1 MKRDNAITSLSTIKA
16 RNLMRGLISNKDP
29 GHTMRALEKIR
40 NEHSEFDFRQAL
52 LILRGNDIFSQNV
65 IGRDFNRRFP
75 KLAGKGATTTFLPEN
90 IISKISRN
98 SIKLAELL
106 NIVANILRDISHKD
120 YKSAIGNCRNLI
132 DSNGASIAALR
143 YLQFI
148 KNHTSETQ
156 DLTKEIEKILDDASA
171 SNVRYVSSVM
181 RELSSARTD
190 YFNISDRVSKAE
202 LNAGV
207 IIART
212 FLDVI
217 PRSFEEF
224 SFALS
229 SLYCVSLFDAFL
241 YLARL
246 QKVSL
251 EFVPKISEEL
261 AAAYALCNQPIRALD
276 DLYESSDVGFGLY
289 FFKEAFLLLEVDDVF
304 KYRTVHSALFNIV
317 ERKEDRR
324 TPFERSLLA
333 DYFSPVENISE
344 LGTVPPFQKICLHQ
358 YSADEACHFQKS
370 TALVYF
376 LERSDG
382 DIGGRENDFV
392 ALMSRTMAIGAICP
406 QQYIESIKEKSN
418 SSELKIVAVALSHI
432 KQRTQLKEHEL
443 RSILQEAATSKFEG
457 NYTKL
462 LEHIYDISISVAEHL
477 VLTSDETF
485 LSKLFQIMPNPNAAI
500 QERANI
506 LEWYGSKTG
515 DSTIIDRAKNLRIDV
530 QINKERGTIDDSR
543 IYVDPVK
550 FTQWINNQVLD
561 RFAILLDS
569 LPQTVEPLIAPV
581 AWDNVKTG
589 IDPYEQLASLI
600 LECYEEFCSN
610 KVYGIASYLGRR
622 IRHGTLKGTGYND
635 VAALHKQPRF
645 SNLFDSLE
653 FNKAYSDWLENY
665 AKALDELRDKYLYI
679 QNKNKPDGLI
689 FLDFRSTPKKL
700 VATHLLHDILKSF
713 ALTKSCVEIPYLIME
728 YCWRIIGED
737 LSSIRKL
744 VMEKKSQYGV
754 FRVPHSLA
762 YQCKQ
767 RDLQQF
773 CQELNS
779 AAAER
784 FRTIEL
790 WFQKPSIA
798 SPSADITLLFKAVV
812 SEIKSQFPE
821 FLPKVIVDE
830 QGFMLDGG
838 AYHVI
843 YDALFILIYNVAENG
858 DPIGELKMILE
869 LKELGGR
876 KQVDINIFSQI
887 NRSQNMDC
895 VEKSI
900 ISALQEDCEDAMVI
914 EGRSGIKKLRGMEQ
928 AGYIKD
934 VAYGFKDKTVRAS
947 FSFGLNY

>member
-1 MKRDNAITSLSTIKA
+1 MKRNTAITTLSTIKV
-16 RNLMRGLISNKDP
+16 RNLIRGLISNKDP
-29 GHTMRALEKIR
+29 SHTMRALEKIR
-40 NEHSEFDFRQAL
+40 TQHSEFDFRQAL
-52 LILRGNDIFSQNV
+52 LVLRGNDVFSQSV
-65 IGRDFNRRFP
+65 IGRDFNRRLP
-75 KLAGKGATTTFLPEN
+75 KLAGKSAITTFSAKN
-90 IISKISRN
+90 IISKISEN
-98 SIKLAELL
+98 STKLNELL
-106 NIVANILRDISHKD
+106 KIVAAILTEISQRN
-120 YKSAIGNCRNLI
+120 YEAAINNCRNLVE
-132 DSNGASIAALR
+132 SEGASVAALR

-148 KNHTSETQ
+148 KNHSLGAQE
-156 DLTKEIEKILDDASA
+156 LTREIEKILEEAA
-171 SNVRYVSSVM
+171 ANNVRYVSSVM

-190 YFNISDRVSKAE
+190 YFNISDRILKAE
-202 LNAGV
+202 PSV
-207 IIART
+207 SVTIAKT

-241 YLARL
+241 YVARL
-246 QKVSL
+246 QNLSL
-251 EFVPKISEEL
+251 DFVPNFSKKL
-261 AAAYALCNQPIRALD
+261 KDAYAMCNQTAQIFD
-276 DLYESSDVGFGLY
+276 DLYDISDVGFGLD
-289 FFKEAFLLLEVDDVF
+289 FFKETFLLIELDDVF
-304 KYRTVHSALFNIV
+304 RYRVIHSSLFNTI
-317 ERKEDRR
+317 ERKEYRR
-324 TPFERSLLA
+324 TPYERRLLS
-333 DYFSPVENISE
+333 DYFSSVRSIRE
-344 LGTVPPFQKICLHQ
+344 LGGNEKTPKLCLHQ
-358 YSADEACHFQKS
+358 YSASEACHFQNS
-370 TALVYF
+370 TALIYF
-376 LERSDG
+376 LELSDG
-382 DIGGRENDFV
+382 DIGGAENDFV
-392 ALMSRTMAIGAICP
+392 KLMSRTMAIGTICP

-418 SSELKIVAVALSHI
+418 SPELKIVAIALSHI
-432 KQRTQLKEHEL
+432 KQRTQIKEHEL
-443 RSILQEAATSKFEG
+443 RSILQEAATSKFCG
-457 NYTKL
+457 NYTRL

-506 LEWYGSKTG
+506 LEWYGAKTG
-515 DSTIIDRAKNLRIDV
+515 DTTILDRAKNLRIDV

-550 FTQWINNQVLD
+550 FTQWINNQVID
-561 RFAILLDS
+561 RFAVLLDS
-569 LPQTVEPLIAPV
+569 LPKPVEPHLIPV
-581 AWDNVKTG
+581 AWDKVKTG
-589 IDPYEQLASLI
+589 IDPYEQLGSLI

-635 VAALHKQPRF
+635 VAALHKQSRF
-645 SNLFDSLE
+645 AILFESFELNDTYT
-653 FNKAYSDWLENY
+653 KWLENY

-679 QNKNKPDGLI
+679 KNKNKPDGLI
-689 FLDFRSTPKKL
+689 HLDFRTNPKKL
-700 VATHLLHDILKSF
+700 AATHLMYEILKSF
-713 ALTKSCVEIPYLIME
+713 AATKNCVEIPYIIMD

-744 VMEKKSQYGV
+744 VMEKKSRYGV
-754 FRVPHSLA
+754 FRFSKSLA
-762 YQCKQ
+762 NQCKQ

-812 SEIKSQFPE
+812 SEIRSQFPG
-821 FLPKVIVDE
+821 FHPKVIVDE
-830 QGFMLDGG
+830 HGFMLDGG

-858 DPIGELKMILE
+858 DPASELKMILN
-869 LKELGGR
+869 LRSIGTK
-876 KQVDINIFSQI
+876 KQVDIDIYSQI
-887 NRSQNMDC
+887 SRHESMDY
-895 VEKSI
+895 VKNSI
-900 ISALQEDCEDAMVI
+900 ISALKEDCEDAMVI

-934 VAYGFKDKTVRAS
+934 VAYAFEGSTVQAS
-947 FSFGLNY
+947 FSFGLDY